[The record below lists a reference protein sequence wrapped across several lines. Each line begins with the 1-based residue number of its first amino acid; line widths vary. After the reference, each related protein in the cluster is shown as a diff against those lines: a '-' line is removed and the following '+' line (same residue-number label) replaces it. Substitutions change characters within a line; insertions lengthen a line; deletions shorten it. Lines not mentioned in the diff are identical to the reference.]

1 MIENKISA
9 IIPVHKKCNIDDVI
23 SCLSNFI
30 EEIIIINSSDFK
42 FNFEN
47 NEKVKIYD
55 YKKKT

>member
-30 EEIIIINSSDFK
+30 EEIFTLTKTEIN
-42 FNFEN
+42 
-47 NEKVKIYD
+47 VI
-55 YKKKT
+55 